1 MEDCIMDDII
11 KRVNRI
17 ISNQLEIDED
27 KLSENTSLIDDLAVD
42 SIDTVE
48 LIIAFEVEFDLEIPD
63 EEAEKLRTLGDIYK
77 YIYRK
82 ISER

>member
-1 MEDCIMDDII
+1 MDDII

>member
-1 MEDCIMDDII
+1 MDDII

-63 EEAEKLRTLGDIYK
+63 EEAEKLSTVGDVVD
-77 YIYRK
+77 YIK
-82 ISER
+82 NNK